1 MAVNQRLLQ
10 LESALQKAHAL
21 GNTEHAR
28 VFAEEIQRLRQAQGD
43 TPAPSYQQPGV
54 GNYQTETYKQ
64 ALVDSPV
71 VPATPEEVEAYNK
84 LEGTGTTDLLSQGFR
99 TGLAG
104 AGSALVGGGYGAL
117 AEAVRSP
124 SAPGIPDYIAKPIAD
139 AMPQYVQ
146 DAREGLVDYFQGK
159 SGEASREAVAASM
172 EESKK
177 LQQMKEKYGEG
188 FTTDLIVGGAQNLS
202 NILPLA
208 GGLAVGPRGRRRECV
223 RTGAGGTGT
232 RGTARRGPIA

>member
-84 LEGTGTTDLLSQGFR
+84 LESTGTTDLLSQGFR

-104 AGSALVGGGYGAL
+104 AGSALVGGGYGA
-117 AEAVRSP
+117 VR
-124 SAPGIPDYIAKPIAD
+124 
-139 AMPQYVQ
+139 
-146 DAREGLVDYFQGK
+146 
-159 SGEASREAVAASM
+159 
-172 EESKK
+172 
-177 LQQMKEKYGEG
+177 
-188 FTTDLIVGGAQNLS
+188 
-202 NILPLA
+202 
-208 GGLAVGPRGRRRECV
+208 
-223 RTGAGGTGT
+223 
-232 RGTARRGPIA
+232 